1 MGRMFGTDG
10 VRGVANAE
18 LTPMLAMQ
26 LGQAGAYVLTKEKEH
41 KPTIMVGC
49 DTRISGDMLA
59 NALMAGACSVGANAV
74 YVGVLPTPAVAYLT
88 RKYKVDAGV
97 VISASHNPVEFNG
110 IKFFD
115 GNGYK
120 LPDEMED
127 EIEAVIKSGMDG
139 VKFPTGSQ
147 VGKIKYRTDAREEYI
162 NHAIQSIP
170 MDLSGMK
177 IVVDCAEGAAF
188 YTSVEAIKELG
199 ASVIAIHNNPDGS
212 NINANCGST
221 HMEELKGR
229 VLVEKAQVGLAFD
242 GDADRLL
249 AVDEN
254 GQTVDGDQIMAIIGN
269 HMKSKGTLKD
279 DTIVA
284 TVMSNLG
291 FFLMGEKNGLK
302 IEQTKVGDRYV
313 LERMREI
320 GSNLGGEQSGHII
333 FLDEN
338 TTGDGLL
345 SALHLLQ
352 VMVETGKPLSEL
364 ASIMEV
370 LPQALVNAKVANHK
384 KDRYMEYPEIANAIE
399 ELTAKFAGEGRVL
412 IRPSGT
418 EPLVRVMIEGKDQAQ
433 IEAEAKKL
441 AHLIQDV
448 MF

>member
-10 VRGVANAE
+10 VRGIANAE

-59 NALMAGACSVGANAV
+59 NALMAGVCSVGANAV
-74 YVGVLPTPAVAYLT
+74 YVGILPTPAVAYLT

-115 GNGYK
+115 ANGYK

-127 EIEAVIKSGMDG
+127 EIEAVIKSGMDD
-139 VKFPTGSQ
+139 VKFPTGRQ
-147 VGKIKYRTDAREEYI
+147 VGKVKYRTDAREEYI

-170 MDLSGMK
+170 MDLSGLK

-188 YTSVEAIKELG
+188 YTSVEALKELG
-199 ASVIAIHNNPDGS
+199 ANVIAIHNNPDGS

-229 VLVEKAQVGLAFD
+229 VLVEKANVGLAFD
-242 GDADRLL
+242 GDADRML

-254 GQTVDGDQIMAIIGN
+254 GQPVDGDQIMAIIGN

-384 KDRYMEYPEIANAIE
+384 KERYMEYPEIAKAIE
-399 ELTAKFAGEGRVL
+399 ELTAKFDGEGRVL

-418 EPLVRVMIEGKDQAQ
+418 EPLVRVMIEGKDQKQ
-433 IEAEAKKL
+433 IEEEAQKL
-441 AHLIQDV
+441 ANLIQDV

>member
-1 MGRMFGTDG
+1 MSRLFGTDG
-10 VRGVANAE
+10 VRGIANEE
-18 LTPMLAMQ
+18 LTPLLAMQ

-41 KPTIMVGC
+41 KPTLMVGC

-59 NALMAGACSVGANAV
+59 NALMAGACSVGANCI

-88 RKYKVDAGV
+88 QKYKVDAGV

-115 GNGYK
+115 GDGYK
-120 LPDEMED
+120 LPDALED
-127 EIEAVIKSGMDG
+127 EIEEMIRSNMPGI
-139 VKFPTGSQ
+139 KFPTGPG
-147 VGKIKYRTDAREEYI
+147 VGKIKYRTDAKEEYI
-162 NHAIQSIP
+162 NHAKNAVNV
-170 MDLSGMK
+170 DLNGLK
-177 IVVDCAEGAAF
+177 IVLDCAEGAAF
-188 YTSVEAIKELG
+188 YTSVETLRELG
-199 ASVIAIHNNPDGS
+199 GNVVAIHNNPDGT

-221 HMEELKGR
+221 HMEELQAR
-229 VLVEKAQVGLAFD
+229 VVYEKADIGLAFD

-254 GQTVDGDQIMAIIGN
+254 GSRVDGDQIMAIIGN
-269 HMKSKGTLKD
+269 HMKQQGKLAG

-291 FFLMGEKNGLK
+291 FFLMAKEKG
-302 IEQTKVGDRYV
+302 IHMEQTKVGDRYV
-313 LERMREI
+313 LERMKEI
-320 GSNLGGEQSGHII
+320 HANLGGEQSGHII

-352 VMVETGKPLSEL
+352 VMVDTGKPLSEL
-364 ASIMEV
+364 ASVMEV

-384 KDRYMEYPEIANAIE
+384 KERYMEYPEIAEAISRLE
-399 ELTAKFAGEGRVL
+399 AKFAGEGRVL

-418 EPLVRVMIEGKDQAQ
+418 EPLVRVMIEGKDQAVIQ
-433 IEAEAKKL
+433 EEAEKL
-441 AHLIQDV
+441 ACLIQDI